1 MTQTEKKTFG
11 KIALPH
17 IVAVALFFIISIVY
31 FSPVL
36 DGKSLVG
43 SDTESWIG
51 MSKEARDFNA
61 THSEGTLWTN
71 SMFGGMPT
79 YQIAGPKSYD
89 FLTIVVGDTL
99 YQLPRVVYTLF
110 LYLIGFY
117 ILMLCFD
124 VKPWLS
130 LVLAPAFAFCSY
142 NLIILAAGH
151 DTKALSI
158 AYMPA
163 VIGSVIYSFR
173 KNKYI
178 GAVLTAFFL
187 ALLIRANHL
196 QIVYYTLIALII
208 YGISELIFAI
218 KEKRL
223 KPM

>member
-61 THSEGTLWTN
+61 THSEGTLWTK

-89 FLTIVVGDTL
+89 T
-99 YQLPRVVYTLF
+99 
-110 LYLIGFY
+110 
-117 ILMLCFD
+117 
-124 VKPWLS
+124 
-130 LVLAPAFAFCSY
+130 
-142 NLIILAAGH
+142 
-151 DTKALSI
+151 
-158 AYMPA
+158 
-163 VIGSVIYSFR
+163 
-173 KNKYI
+173 
-178 GAVLTAFFL
+178 
-187 ALLIRANHL
+187 
-196 QIVYYTLIALII
+196 
-208 YGISELIFAI
+208 
-218 KEKRL
+218 
-223 KPM
+223 